1 LDIIFAYG
9 RTERKEP
16 EQVVGI
22 LMARCKKC
30 GTVAKSTQ
38 KKICWKLWQLCGY
51 CAAEEHPE
59 AYSVMHVKR
68 MATWSSRTSIQR
80 VKKPVGFLE
89 MVGE

>member
-1 LDIIFAYG
+1 MVIIFAYG

-30 GTVAKSTQ
+30 GAVSKSIQQ
-38 KKICWKLWQLCGY
+38 KRCWKRWQLCGV

-59 AYSVMHVKR
+59 AYTVMHVKR
-68 MATWSSRTSIQR
+68 MASWSNRIRIQQ
-80 VKKPVGFLE
+80 VKKRVGFLE